1 MASRKRANESGMWE
15 HVEKMENGKQNAAY
29 VSAWLLLCELDADHV
44 KSLIFLHENMWKLTC
59 TKNWLEP
66 SIGADFLGA
75 LGANAPREKLQWV
88 RRTQKNLDHKL
99 NFSGI
104 M

>member
-1 MASRKRANESGMWE
+1 MLVNLHFVWLILVTGFFRNFCTERAPGI
-15 HVEKMENGKQNAAY
+15 
-29 VSAWLLLCELDADHV
+29 C
-44 KSLIFLHENMWKLTC
+44 
-59 TKNWLEP
+59 
-66 SIGADFLGA
+66 ADFLGA

-88 RRTQKNLDHKL
+88 RCTQKNLDHKL

>member
-44 KSLIFLHENMWKLTC
+44 ESLIFLHENM
-59 TKNWLEP
+59 
-66 SIGADFLGA
+66 
-75 LGANAPREKLQWV
+75 
-88 RRTQKNLDHKL
+88 
-99 NFSGI
+99 
-104 M
+104 